1 MARPGS
7 QCELG
12 WGILLDDKQE
22 TFQRNGII
30 KYISFI
36 EQRFRIQN
44 KRYSLLLVEELQFM
58 GAMYCIVLHGRILH
72 LPS

>member
-1 MARPGS
+1 MARTGS

-22 TFQRNGII
+22 TFQRNEII

-36 EQRFRIQN
+36 EIQN
-44 KRYSLLLVEELQFM
+44 SE
-58 GAMYCIVLHGRILH
+58 
-72 LPS
+72 